1 MDYKRFPSLCLL
13 VWMEHKGSFGLPFNK
28 ETPSIRLK
36 YGRKFSYMGA
46 RRFLSSNHKW
56 WSNKRDFNGEVERR
70 HAPKIL
76 SGDDILNQLAS
87 LDGFKFGKTQK
98 KQRHGRDKATHNWR
112 KKSIFFRLPYWKNNL
127 IRHNLDVMHIEKNVC
142 DNIIGT
148 LLDMEGKTKDNLNVR
163 RDLKE
168 MGIRRDL
175 HPTQRDGKWYYPAT
189 CYTLSPEEKSKVC
202 KFLKTIKV
210 PDGYSSNLSRCVK
223 VKDRKIYGLKSHDS
237 HILLEQLLPF
247 AIRGVV
253 PNNVYA
259 AITEL
264 GIFFRE
270 LCSKTV
276 RVDVLDRLV
285 AQIPITLSKLEK
297 IFLPAFFDI
306 MVHLIIH
313 LPQEAK
319 IVGPVQYRW
328 MYPIERFLRKLKCY
342 VRNRCRPEGSIAE
355 GYIVEE
361 SLIFCSRYLHGSGR
375 GYNPVDKNYEGD
387 HAESYNGLSIFK
399 QKGCPLLS
407 DTSRILEE
415 VERKQAHLYVLRNC
429 EEVQPF
435 LREYEQ
441 NNRNMNFDDWFFHRI
456 VQIRKKNNSHASR
469 GLYSLARGPFDGVQR
484 FKGYEINGFR
494 FHTKQLEGNRVKQNS
509 GVLVRGIMNG
519 QNIDYYG
526 VLTEIV
532 ELQYLEGKRI
542 VLFKCDWMDV
552 DHIGKGV
559 KIDKHDVVSVN
570 TNRKLATNEPFV
582 LASQVEQVFYVK
594 DNLHPNWS
602 IVLNGHSTYFTGG
615 AVSEETF
622 QQDAQNFSCT
632 FEEDEDFINWRRN
645 DLDVISTD
653 VTLAD
658 NIIEDIE
665 SDSETDDE
673 NLLL

>member
-1 MDYKRFPSLCLL
+1 M
-13 VWMEHKGSFGLPFNK
+13 
-28 ETPSIRLK
+28 

-46 RRFLSSNHKW
+46 RRFFSSNHKW
-56 WSNKRDFNGEVERR
+56 RSNKRDFNGEVKRR

-148 LLDMEGKTKDNLNVR
+148 LLDMEGKTKDNLNAR

-175 HPTQRDGKWYYPAT
+175 HPTQRDGKWYYPAA

-276 RVDVLDRLV
+276 RVDVLDRLA

-319 IVGPVQYRW
+319 IAGPVQ
-328 MYPIERFLRKLKCY
+328 FLRKLKCY

-361 SLIFCSRYLHGSGR
+361 SLIFCSRYFYGRER

-387 HAESYNGLSIFK
+387 HAESCNGLSIFK

-415 VERKQAHLYVLRNC
+415 VERKQVHLYVLRNC
-429 EEVQPF
+429 EEVQAF
-435 LREYEQ
+435 LCEYEQ
-441 NNRNMNFDDWFFHRI
+441 NNRNMNFDDWFFHLI
-456 VQIRKKNNSHASR
+456 VQMRKKKNSHASR

-484 FKGYEINGFR
+484 FKGYEINGFK

-532 ELQYLEGKRI
+532 ELQYLKGKRI

-559 KIDKHDVVSVN
+559 KIYKHGIVSVN

-622 QQDAQNFSCT
+622 QQDAQNFSYT

-665 SDSETDDE
+665 SEPETDDE
-673 NLLL
+673 DLLL